1 NDPPL
6 APVAHQSAR
15 LRADMLPFLL
25 LALLLAAAISLMQ
38 LGLSPHL
45 RPLFHGDLR
54 AVSHHVALLLS
65 LAAAS
70 TLLAQFLVVRPQRLQ
85 PRALL
90 LAAAVLMAAG
100 LLLMILPGLITFY
113 AGIAVTSFG
122 AAMATPGYQVLLN
135 DRLTTGKGA
144 GVIATSHTL
153 GYGASALLVPVI
165 SLWFGEHMLIAAA
178 FITAAL
184 FLLLSIGVWRYAAP
198 QEPTV

>member
-1 NDPPL
+1 
-6 APVAHQSAR
+6 R
-15 LRADMLPFLL
+15 LRPDMFPFLA

-45 RPLFHGDLR
+45 RPLFEGDIR
-54 AVSHHVALLLS
+54 KVSHHVALLLS

-70 TLLAQFLVVRPQRLQ
+70 TLLAQFLVVRPQRLS

-90 LAAAVLMAAG
+90 LSAAGLMTAG
-100 LLLMILPGLITFY
+100 LLLMILPALGTFY
-113 AGIAVTSFG
+113 AGIAVTTFG

-165 SLWFGEHMLIAAA
+165 SLWFGEQRLIVAA
-178 FITAAL
+178 FVIAAL
-184 FLLLSIGVWRYAAP
+184 FLLFSVAVWRSAAP
-198 QEPTV
+198 QEPTE